1 MVNIGELAGLLFKAC
16 YLLCWLASAVNPA
29 MAVLLTRLS
38 LLQEFGRHAV
48 GLLQGASR
56 EYPEPPGGSSRA
68 GRIPTRDL
76 PASPAAVQ
84 SFEQAFRAFGGAQS
98 FEELESLG
106 ETSLIEMMLLGT
118 TVQLSART
126 LPIHS
131 VMGSPSYA

>member
-1 MVNIGELAGLLFKAC
+1 MPPISFAGSVQ
-16 YLLCWLASAVNPA
+16 ASDTV

-56 EYPEPPGGSSRA
+56 EYPEPPGGTSRA

-106 ETSLIEMMLLGT
+106 QTTLTELMLLGTT
-118 TVQLSART
+118 TVQLSAIT
-126 LPIHS
+126 LAMHIS
-131 VMGSPSYA
+131 VFILGCSHRAVKSPS